1 MSVDFQQARRLLD
14 DFDFHTLFIELFGWQ
29 QPASDRVEQMEVEN
43 ARFERKRIAQM
54 SEAPIFEITSADG
67 EIPSG
72 ERRAKIY
79 REISAGVSLENLL
92 IFVNA
97 NRTRSLWFWAKREGS
112 KFYPRT
118 DTYIKGQPADL
129 LLSKIS
135 GLRIELNELDE
146 AGSVQPWSMRMDI
159 LRNLWLLWR

>member
-1 MSVDFQQARRLLD
+1 MPVDFQQARRLLD
-14 DFDFHTLFIELFGWQ
+14 AFDFHTLFIELFGWQ
-29 QPASDRVEQMEVEN
+29 QPTSDRVEHLEVEN

-54 SEAPIFEITSADG
+54 AEVPIFELTSADG

-72 ERRAKIY
+72 ELRAKIHK
-79 REISAGVSLENLL
+79 EIAEGVSLENLL

-135 GLRIELNELDE
+135 GLRIELDELDE
-146 AGSVQPWSMRMDI
+146 AGNISTFE
-159 LRNLWLLWR
+159 